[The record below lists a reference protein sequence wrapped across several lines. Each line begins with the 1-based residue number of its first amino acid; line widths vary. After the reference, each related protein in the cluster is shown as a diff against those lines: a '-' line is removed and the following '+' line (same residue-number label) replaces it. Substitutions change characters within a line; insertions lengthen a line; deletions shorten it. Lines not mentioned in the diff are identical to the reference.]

1 MAKHLTTKD
10 INRIKSTI
18 QTWNGKLTWDSLCES
33 VKPHIGKKPTRQS
46 LSMHKDIVNAYL
58 LKKEKLKHEE
68 NSLKKPA
75 NLRIAAQRIK
85 NLEAEN
91 EILKKQ
97 NTRYKE
103 QFTLWQYNSYK
114 YGLKPH
120 QLNEPLHAKNDN

>member
-1 MAKHLTTKD
+1 MAKHLTRKD

-18 QTWNGKLTWDSLCES
+18 QAWNGKLTWDSLCES

-58 LKKEKLKHEE
+58 LKKEKLKHDE
-68 NSLKKPA
+68 NPLKKPA
-75 NLRIAAQRIK
+75 NLKIAAQRIK

-120 QLNEPLHAKNDN
+120 QLNEPLRAKND

>member
-1 MAKHLTTKD
+1 MAKHLTKTD
-10 INRIKSTI
+10 INKIKNAI
-18 QTWNGKLTWDSLCES
+18 HLWDGKLTWEALCEE
-33 VKPHIGKKPTRQS
+33 VKSLIGKKPTRQS
-46 LSMHKDIVNAYL
+46 LNMHKDIVDVYL
-58 LKKEKLKHEE
+58 MKKAVIKEA
-68 NSLKKPA
+68 NVPIRKPA
-75 NLRIAAQRIK
+75 NLIIAAQRIK

-120 QLNEPLHAKNDN
+120 QLNEPLRAKNDN

>member
-1 MAKHLTTKD
+1 MAKHLTKTD
-10 INRIKSTI
+10 INKIKNAI
-18 QTWNGKLTWDSLCES
+18 HLWDGKLTWDALCEE
-33 VKPHIGKKPTRQS
+33 VKSLIGKRPTRQS
-46 LSMHKDIVNAYL
+46 LNMHKDIVDVYL
-58 LKKEKLKHEE
+58 MKKAVIKEDNLPIR
-68 NSLKKPA
+68 KPA
-75 NLRIAAQRIK
+75 NLIIAAQRIK

-120 QLNEPLHAKNDN
+120 QLNEPLRAKNDN

>member
-1 MAKHLTTKD
+1 MAKHLTKTD
-10 INRIKSTI
+10 INKIKNAI
-18 QTWNGKLTWDSLCES
+18 HLWDGKLTWDALCEE
-33 VKPHIGKKPTRQS
+33 VKSLIGKRPTRQS
-46 LSMHKDIVNAYL
+46 LNMHKDIVDVYL
-58 LKKEKLKHEE
+58 MKKAVIKED
-68 NSLKKPA
+68 NVPIRKPA
-75 NLRIAAQRIK
+75 NLIIAAQRIK

-120 QLNEPLHAKNDN
+120 QLNEPLRAKNDN

>member
-1 MAKHLTTKD
+1 MAKHLTRKD

-46 LSMHKDIVNAYL
+46 LSMHKAIVNAYL
-58 LKKEKLKHEE
+58 LKKERLKID
-68 NSLKKPA
+68 NKPLKKPA

-97 NTRYKE
+97 NIRYKE

-120 QLNEPLHAKNDN
+120 QLNEPLRAKNDN